1 MNNNLN
7 NYSLNF
13 SISQEDYEA
22 IYSILNVNNHQ
33 KNQNYC
39 HYLQLKIISN
49 PQYSNNILY
58 RFLTPYMLPLINN
71 IYGNLIY
78 QNFIDILDQSN
89 LYHFLNFINH
99 NFIEI
104 SHSQNGTR
112 VIQKLVEKI
121 YHLKL
126 YKSFIC
132 NSLIQMLKGRVTE
145 LSIDENANH
154 IIQKFIIH
162 IPYPINNFIY
172 NEIYQN
178 FLLISIT
185 KYGCCVIQKCLN
197 NASKEQREKLIYL
210 VLQNTFYLIEN
221 QFGNYIYQ
229 CVLFLK
235 DDNINLK
242 IINVIFPQLIPLCK
256 EKYSSNVIEKLFD
269 IGNDRIVNCLIN
281 YICKNEKTILE
292 LLTDKYGNYII
303 QKILSVCNNKQIFI
317 GILSIIAKNIHEIK
331 STSFGKKLIGKL
343 ISKYPYLNEMI

>member
-1 MNNNLN
+1 
-7 NYSLNF
+7 
-13 SISQEDYEA
+13 
-22 IYSILNVNNHQ
+22 
-33 KNQNYC
+33 
-39 HYLQLKIISN
+39 
-49 PQYSNNILY
+49 
-58 RFLTPYMLPLINN
+58 MLPLINN

-235 DDNINLK
+235 DDNINMK
-242 IINVIFPQLIPLCK
+242 IINIIFPQLIPLSK

-269 IGNDRIVNCLIN
+269 ICNERIVNCLIT
-281 YICKNEKTILE
+281 YICKNEKRIME

-303 QKILSVCNNKQIFI
+303 QKVLSVCDNKQIFI
-317 GILSIIAKNIHEIK
+317 GILSIIGKNIQEIK
-331 STSFGKKLIGKL
+331 NTSFGKKLIGKL